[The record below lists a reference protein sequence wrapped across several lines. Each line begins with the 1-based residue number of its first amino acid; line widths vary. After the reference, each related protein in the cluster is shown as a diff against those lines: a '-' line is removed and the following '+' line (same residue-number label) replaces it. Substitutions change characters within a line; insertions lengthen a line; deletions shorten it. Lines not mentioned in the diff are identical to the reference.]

1 MTDSG
6 TIFKEE
12 WKNEVACYSH
22 GMADSD
28 GMPWT
33 WDANLQECTTLE
45 QKQQSTCEAGD
56 GIWFSHGNSSNVPS
70 FCVKNAQLIQRQ
82 GEFEIPS
89 MFSEIPSIYPENPSI
104 FCQDSKSPR

>member
-33 WDANLQECTTLE
+33 WDAKLQECTTLE

-82 GEFEIPS
+82 GEFEQHRADLERQIQVAKWRSLLSWP
-89 MFSEIPSIYPENPSI
+89 
-104 FCQDSKSPR
+104 DWG